1 MGHARL
7 SASQTKRWA
16 ACPGSVAVLEGRPD
30 LEGSSN
36 QYAQMGTCAH
46 ALVERCLGEGSYT
59 SDYEG
64 RLIEILDPGGDEGT
78 SFLRKNAK
86 MPTDPQRV
94 VFEVD
99 DDMVEATGSMVR
111 YVRRRCW
118 DLGLL
123 RDIDPEDTG
132 LAKAVAKIVGK
143 TLHLEK
149 HVTPLPDRDDTG
161 GTADTIIDAWPE
173 MLEVV
178 DYKNG
183 SGVFVPVEGNEQLR
197 SYGLGALREV
207 GSDDYETV
215 RYTICQPR
223 HMQSPSDGIMS
234 EDTGPKE
241 LLEWGDWLT
250 ERASQ
255 VDLAR
260 SLVDE
265 GADFARLY
273 KEGLVSTGEDG
284 SHCNFC
290 ELLSE
295 CPAALDKAQEL
306 AVTDFDDEPAEPE
319 VPQGDNSLAMLL
331 PWVPFLDKWLKEVSA
346 SAERLLLA
354 GGSLS
359 GFKLV
364 RKRSNRQWVDKT
376 EDELIGE
383 LKGYGLKKGDC
394 LTEPKLLSGPQIEKL
409 IDKDQREEFNKDL
422 LVKPEGG
429 LTVASE
435 DDKRAAVMADPAAD
449 FDDVED

>member
-16 ACPGSVAVLEGRPD
+16 ACPGSVAVLEERPD
-30 LEGSSN
+30 LQGSSN

-46 ALVERCLGEGSYT
+46 ALVERCLTEGSFT
-59 SDYEG
+59 SDYKG

-111 YVRRRCW
+111 YVRFRCW
-118 DLGLL
+118 DYGLL
-123 RDIDPEDTG
+123 GDVDSDDD
-132 LAKAVAKIVGK
+132 LAKAVAKIVGR

-161 GTADTIIDAWPE
+161 GTADVIIDAWPDV
-173 MLEVV
+173 LEVV

-197 SYGLGALREV
+197 SYALGALREA

-223 HMQSPSDGIMS
+223 HLQSPNGGVMS
-234 EDTGPKE
+234 EDVSPKE
-241 LLEWGDWLT
+241 LLSWGRWLAA
-250 ERASQ
+250 RAED

-260 SLVDE
+260 EWVE
-265 GADFARLY
+265 GGANFAQLY
-273 KEGLVSTGEDG
+273 EESLVSTGEDG

-295 CPAALDKAQEL
+295 CPAALNKAQEL
-306 AVTDFDDEPAEPE
+306 AVTDFDDEPAEPD
-319 VPQGDNSLAMLL
+319 VPQGNNSLAILL
-331 PWVPFLDKWLKEVSA
+331 PWVPFMDKWLKEVNA

-354 GGSLS
+354 GGSLP

-376 EDELIGE
+376 EDELIAE
-383 LKGYGLKKGDC
+383 LKSYGLKKKDC
-394 LTEPKLLSGPQIEKL
+394 LTEPKLLSGPQMEKL
-409 IDKDQREEFNKDL
+409 IDLDRREEFGKDL
-422 LVKPEGG
+422 LFKPKGG

-435 DDKRAAVMADPAAD
+435 DDKRSAVVADPAAD